1 MTLELTKR
9 EMDVLQALSG
19 GAVEGRGGLP
29 FIGEKTI
36 GDMLAKGW
44 IEEVPGGG
52 VGRTMG
58 YRSTATGEAVRAA
71 GRMPKQ
77 RKPPR
82 LKKLAPRLD
91 MLPPGL
97 RTLG

>member
-1 MTLELTKR
+1 MIEPTKR

-44 IEEVPGGG
+44 IEEVPRGG

-58 YRSTATGEAVRAA
+58 YRSTAAGDAVRAA
-71 GRMPKQ
+71 GRKPKQ
-77 RKPPR
+77 RKPSR
-82 LKKLAPRLD
+82 LKTLAPRLRTI
-91 MLPPGL
+91 PPRL
-97 RTLG
+97 HTLD

>member
-1 MTLELTKR
+1 MIEPTKR

-19 GAVEGRGGLP
+19 DAVEGRGGLP
-29 FIGEKTI
+29 FIGMKTI

-58 YRSTATGEAVRAA
+58 YRSTAAGDAVRTT
-71 GRMPKQ
+71 GRT
-77 RKPPR
+77 RRERTSSR
-82 LKKLAPRLD
+82 LRTLAPRLGT
-91 MLPPGL
+91 LHPRL
-97 RTLG
+97 RTLD